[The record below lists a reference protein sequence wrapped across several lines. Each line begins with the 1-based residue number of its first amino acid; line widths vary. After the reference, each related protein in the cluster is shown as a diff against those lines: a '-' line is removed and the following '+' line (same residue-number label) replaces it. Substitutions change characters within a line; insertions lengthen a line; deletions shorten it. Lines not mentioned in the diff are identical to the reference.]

1 MSARIISMLLSAC
14 AVAGAVA
21 VFVAPEFEKASR
33 QDTTDTPAATVNT
46 ATPGGEEKSRPR
58 QAVLS
63 IRDDGHYWARTLVN
77 GKASV
82 DFMVDT
88 GASTVA
94 LTQDDARK
102 MGFDP
107 AALDYKWEIRTAGGI
122 TYGASVVIDSIKI
135 NQVHIKEVNAM
146 VLREDLTQSLLG
158 MSFLRELY
166 SYEFRGDRLIIR
178 Q

>member
-1 MSARIISMLLSAC
+1 MSVRIGSMLLSAC

-21 VFVAPEFEKASR
+21 VFVAPKLDEASKD
-33 QDTTDTPAATVNT
+33 DTAATSGETVNT
-46 ATPGGEEKSRPR
+46 ATPAGEKESRPR

-77 GKASV
+77 SKASV

-94 LTQDDARK
+94 LTQEDARK

-107 AALDYKWEIRTAGGI
+107 EALDYKWEIRTAGGV
-122 TYGASVVIDSIKI
+122 TYGASVVIESIKI
-135 NQVHIKEVNAM
+135 NQVHIRDVSAM

-166 SYEFRGDRLIIR
+166 SYEFRGDRLII
-178 Q
+178 QQ